1 MTNESNVMAQY
12 RHLVGGHAYGVAH
25 EAGDPVAANVPKKKL
40 AEWLVAGII
49 EPIDEPEGEDL

>member
-1 MTNESNVMAQY
+1 MAQY